1 MFLIRCTQLD
11 QTCFRT
17 IFSIC
22 LTLVTFGKDQL
33 SETSDHLFQG
43 HLLLTWSLFRQRLFG
58 HKYRIKHKYSMTLLV
73 IVSSVTELDASAKQS
88 QETVKSIL
96 E

>member
-33 SETSDHLFQG
+33 FETSDHLFQG
-43 HLLLTWSLFRQRLFG
+43 HLLLTWSLFRQRLFD
-58 HKYRIKHKYSMTLLV
+58 KYCLKHKYSMTLSV
-73 IVSSVTELDASAKQS
+73 TVSSVTELDASAKQS